1 MITATSGTMCSP
13 VVRVMEPSIAYTK
26 PVLDSGA
33 MGIVFPMITSKET
46 AEAAVAAV
54 RYPPIGERG
63 WGPFYAPM
71 RWQKKDPIEY
81 YKSSDDVVIISLI
94 EHIDAINNIE
104 EIIFA
109 TNPTMEGEATAMY
122 IQELLSELK
131 TKPTITMLARGLPTG
146 ADLEYSDFST
156 LSHAFENRSSFN

>member
-1 MITATSGTMCSP
+1 MENTDTKNSRLCLICEGDRNKNEICIVENPLDVIVIENSGIYDGLYHVLHGAISPMNGLGPNNLKIESLMKRITND
-13 VVRVMEPSIAYTK
+13 I
-26 PVLDSGA
+26 
-33 MGIVFPMITSKET
+33 
-46 AEAAVAAV
+46 
-54 RYPPIGERG
+54 
-63 WGPFYAPM
+63 
-71 RWQKKDPIEY
+71 
-81 YKSSDDVVIISLI
+81 
-94 EHIDAINNIE
+94 H